1 MVQRSSAGIVSI
13 MTSRLFY
20 AMNWFNISPALLPIS
35 QTFGVPLSYT
45 GLTLSS
51 FLLGAGVFQLPAG
64 ILSSK
69 IGSRK
74 TALLGLY
81 VMSVSAVL
89 SAFSSTFAELIVLR
103 FLVGVGAAFYF
114 STAIALLNELDP
126 ENITKMIG
134 YYNASFNIGAGA
146 GIIVFTPLIPIYGW
160 RMDFLVSGLFV
171 LVSALFLQIAIK
183 KGDHYTSFDL
193 QGLRT
198 RLLDRRTWFIGIG
211 LVGIW
216 ALNYTL
222 PEYFKTYATLIGINP
237 NIAGIMGGAIPIAG
251 IAGGV
256 LAATFRRFNP
266 LRLGPVLVV
275 IIGILVIL
283 IPEMPYAGLWFV
295 MVLTGL
301 IATIVISLE
310 YGIIAMMDRSSRYM
324 ALNVGLINSIQIG
337 IGSTVPT
344 IFGFIVAY
352 GFSYSWM
359 FLGVFSI
366 ATLGFLLLL
375 PRGMMNLFNGST
387 SGESAQKS

>member
-1 MVQRSSAGIVSI
+1 MLQRNGVGIISV
-13 MTSRLFY
+13 MTARLFY

-35 QTFGVPLSYT
+35 QTFGVPFSYT

-51 FLLGAGVFQLPAG
+51 FLLGAGIFQLPAG

-69 IGSRK
+69 IGSRR

-81 VMSVSAVL
+81 LMSIAAVA
-89 SAFSSTFAELIVLR
+89 SAFSSTFVELIVLR

-134 YYNASFNIGAGA
+134 YYNASFNVGAGA

-160 RMDFLVSGLFV
+160 RMDFLVSGLLV
-171 LVSALFLQIAIK
+171 LVTAVLLQIAIK
-183 KGDHYTSFDL
+183 RGDHYTNFDL
-193 QGLRT
+193 KGLRT

-222 PEYFKTYATLIGINP
+222 PEYFKTYATFIGINP
-237 NIAGIMGGAIPIAG
+237 NIAGIMAGAIPIAG
-251 IAGGV
+251 IAGGI
-256 LAATFRRFNP
+256 LASAFRRFNP
-266 LRLGPVLVV
+266 LKLGSVLVV
-275 IIGILVIL
+275 IIGLLVVS
-283 IPEMPYAGLWFV
+283 IPVLPYLGLWFV

-310 YGIIAMMDRSSRYM
+310 YGIVALMDRSSRYM

-337 IGSTVPT
+337 IGSTVPA
-344 IFGFIVAY
+344 IFGFIVGY
-352 GFSYSWM
+352 GFSYSWI
-359 FLGVFSI
+359 FLGSFAI
-366 ATLGFLLLL
+366 ATLVFLLML
-375 PRGMMNLFNGST
+375 PRNMMNFFSSRGIAAEDT
-387 SGESAQKS
+387 